1 MAHLTGMNK
10 EARVERSIPRET
22 SRLLDMRDCG
32 RPEFREIHA
41 EMMAIGLELQPAW
54 FRPLLQ
60 KSAKL
65 RSYTGY
71 GHWSRSWEYPW
82 AVLAA
87 ELPAEPIRLVDVG
100 GGGSAFAFY
109 LARRGHQCVVADPSL
124 NEGIGC
130 VYDRQRTLAQ
140 NLRSMTK
147 RVLFRAAG
155 IHSVWGLPDSGRVGG
170 VTFVPHLANDLKV
183 PDGHFQRVFC
193 LSVIEHVPR
202 SLWAACMREFERV
215 LAPGGRLV
223 ITQDMTT
230 DEANQEVYRQLLA
243 ASSLRLWGDP
253 RYRTP
258 LDSGHLRHP
267 GQGYET
273 IGMVWEKEPICP

>member
-1 MAHLTGMNK
+1 
-10 EARVERSIPRET
+10 
-22 SRLLDMRDCG
+22 
-32 RPEFREIHA
+32 
-41 EMMAIGLELQPAW
+41 MMAIGLELQPAW

-87 ELPAEPIRLVDVG
+87 ELAGRADPARRRRG
-100 GGGSAFAFY
+100 GREAPSPFY

-140 NLRSMTK
+140 NFRSMTK

-155 IHSVWGLPDSGRVGG
+155 IHSVWGTPRFRARRGS
-170 VTFVPHLANDLKV
+170 DLRASSRQRPEKC
-183 PDGHFQRVFC
+183 PTAIFQRVFC
-193 LSVIEHVPR
+193 LSVIEQVPR

-215 LAPGGRLV
+215 LAPGAG
-223 ITQDMTT
+223 
-230 DEANQEVYRQLLA
+230 
-243 ASSLRLWGDP
+243 SSSP
-253 RYRTP
+253 RT
-258 LDSGHLRHP
+258 
-267 GQGYET
+267 
-273 IGMVWEKEPICP
+273 